1 MINQVEVDWGRKGRG
16 GKEVTS
22 RVLPF
27 SSVVYWKERLERKKE
42 RVKKRVDKEI
52 KEWIIIIPPQKKKK
66 EKEN

>member
-52 KEWIIIIPPQKKKK
+52 KRVDYYYYYSPHKKKK
-66 EKEN
+66 N